1 MDDTNTLLK
10 PLLDLKQTATALAI
24 SEVKLRR
31 MLKAKDGPKVRRIG
45 KSLRFRP
52 EDVAAY
58 VEAR

>member
-1 MDDTNTLLK
+1 MDDTNTPLK